1 MRHMR
6 RHITKGRPRRICQT
20 SLQSAVILKYDE
32 KRIPENKFDTDEVHG
47 APPGLLETLIDGI
60 RSQKFDSIPK
70 ASSKSLII
78 SSNSWESQ
86 KKTLDLG
93 NVFSIQSHKGTT
105 HRLRTPEDGCV
116 LHSHINITL
125 WKFKYQFA
133 ISSQPI
139 REFNIKI
146 ANFVSDFKAS

>member
-6 RHITKGRPRRICQT
+6 RHITKERPRRICQT

-70 ASSKSLII
+70 ASSKSLIF
-78 SSNSWESQ
+78 Q
-86 KKTLDLG
+86 VTVG
-93 NVFSIQSHKGTT
+93 
-105 HRLRTPEDGCV
+105 
-116 LHSHINITL
+116 
-125 WKFKYQFA
+125 
-133 ISSQPI
+133 
-139 REFNIKI
+139 
-146 ANFVSDFKAS
+146 KAKRKP